1 MVSNGR
7 GPAGRGSLT
16 QPQQHIMDISVV
28 CPFYNES
35 GILEHAVR
43 TLIDRLSTLDGTWE
57 LIVVNDGSTDGSG
70 EIAEK
75 LAAEFPHLVVLGYRH
90 NRGRGHGLRTGIAA
104 ARGDLIITT
113 EIDLSWGDTI
123 VHDLV
128 QALRDW
134 PDVDIVVASPHLP
147 GGQYKN
153 VPAKRVWLSRIGNR
167 VIRACMSNA
176 VTMNTGMTRG
186 YRRDAITSLPLTED
200 GKEFH
205 LEVILKALAFGLRV
219 REIPAVLEWKEYK
232 HRGQRVKRKSSS
244 RVNRLIVSHS
254 LFSIFANPVR
264 YVWTLSAISLALG
277 LFFLGTAVVSLYLKL
292 VAAYAALLSV
302 SLVILGIVLFVIG
315 VVMKQG
321 NMIQREIWILQR
333 SNLVQARNAA
343 GANSLQR
350 QALPDRTEAGR
361 NDVYRSQVRV

>member
-1 MVSNGR
+1 
-7 GPAGRGSLT
+7 
-16 QPQQHIMDISVV
+16 MDISVV

-43 TLIDRLSTLDGTWE
+43 TLMERMQSLDGTWE
-57 LIVVNDGSTDGSG
+57 LIIVNDGSTDGSD
-70 EIAEK
+70 EIAAR
-75 LAAEFPHLVVLGYRH
+75 LAAEYPGLQVLGYPY
-90 NRGRGHGLRTGIAA
+90 NRGRGHALRAGIAV
-104 ARGDLIITT
+104 ARGELIITT

-123 VHDLV
+123 VQDLV
-128 QALRDW
+128 AALRAS
-134 PDVDIVVASPHLP
+134 PDVDIVVASPHLA
-147 GGQYKN
+147 GGSYKN
-153 VPAKRVWLSRIGNR
+153 VPFKRVWLSRIGNR

-186 YRRDAITSLPLTED
+186 YRREAITSLPLSED

-205 LEVILKALAFGLRV
+205 LEVILKANAFGLRIH
-219 REIPAVLEWKEYK
+219 EIPAVLEWKEYK

-264 YVWTLSAISLALG
+264 YVWTLSLISLVLG
-277 LFFLGTAVVSLYLKL
+277 AFFLAWASLRLYLQL
-292 VAAYAALLSV
+292 DAIYSALLSV

-321 NMIQREIWILQR
+321 NMIQRELWLLQR
-333 SNLVQARNAA
+333 YHLTSMKPNEM
-343 GANSLQR
+343 SSS
-350 QALPDRTEAGR
+350 DRTSTVAEQDSRRAR
-361 NDVYRSQVRV
+361 LTRAR

>member
-1 MVSNGR
+1 
-7 GPAGRGSLT
+7 
-16 QPQQHIMDISVV
+16 MDISVV
-28 CPFYNES
+28 CPFYNEA

-43 TLIDRLSTLDGTWE
+43 TMVDRLRSLEGSWE
-57 LIVVNDGSTDGSG
+57 LIIVNDGSTDDSG
-70 EIAEK
+70 AIAAR
-75 LAAEFPHLVVLGYRH
+75 LANEYPELRVLGYQY
-90 NRGRGHGLRTGIAA
+90 NRGRGYGLRAGIAA
-104 ARGDLIITT
+104 ASGDLIVTT

-128 QALRDW
+128 AALRAW
-134 PDVDIVVASPHLP
+134 PDADIVVASPHLA
-147 GGQYKN
+147 GGSYKN
-153 VPAKRVWLSRIGNR
+153 VPAKRVWLSRIGNQ

-186 YRRDAITSLPLTED
+186 YRREAITSLPLTED

-205 LEVILKALAFGLRV
+205 LEVILKANAFGLRI

-232 HRGQRVKRKSSS
+232 HRGQRIKRKSSS

-264 YVWTLSAISLALG
+264 YVWTLSLVSLIVG
-277 LFFLGTAVVSLYLKL
+277 TFFLGLASYRLYVHLD
-292 VAAYAALLSV
+292 AIYSALLSV

-321 NMIQREIWILQR
+321 NMIQRELWILQR
-333 SNLVQARNAA
+333 SQQMNPRSTDSLNAHVPA
-343 GANSLQR
+343 SISHVNGENS
-350 QALPDRTEAGR
+350 GR
-361 NDVYRSQVRV
+361 SMRRR